1 MNIKLHLALMGAL
14 LLTGCQA
21 LQTDSD
27 KNKLGSTVNVISN
40 YRSHATS
47 ALDRSESSHPYM
59 WDRIADEMQ
68 LTIPN
73 DPDVIAYRDWYI
85 QHPKYLRTV
94 TERAAPFLHLISE
107 EIDKRQMP
115 MELVL
120 LPIVES
126 AYNPN
131 ARSHGNAV
139 GLWQFLSAS
148 GRRYGLKQDYWY
160 DGRRDVVAST
170 QAALDYLAQLNAYF
184 EGDWMN
190 AVAAYNAGEGRIQD
204 AIDANRAR
212 GKATDFFSLQLP
224 RQTMEYVPR
233 MLALADV
240 IKNAKKYG
248 IDLPK
253 TPNRASVRLID
264 THGQVDLRTAAEQ
277 ANMSFPAL
285 KRLNP
290 GLSRNTTS
298 PKGPDHLLVPIGVAD
313 ELELALADMA
323 PQKRLRD
330 DSERVAIASND
341 VTDGNDDTADTNN
354 DSKSSA
360 TIGIHHKVKRG
371 DTLGTVAR
379 SYGVSEKQLAQ
390 WNRLGKN
397 KIKPGQVL
405 LVNAPVSK
413 VSGKTAKLSVAKA
426 AKLKR
431 YEVRRGDSLSSIAEK
446 FQITVNELMRWNSLG
461 HNHLKPGQTLTVR
474 LDNSGA

>member
-1 MNIKLHLALMGAL
+1 MNMKLHLALLGAL

-27 KNKLGSTVNVISN
+27 KNNLGSTVNVMSN

-47 ALDRSESSHPYM
+47 ALDRSERSHPYM

-68 LTIPN
+68 LPMPN
-73 DPDVIAYRDWYI
+73 DPDVIAFRDWYI
-85 QHPKYLRTV
+85 KHPKYLRTV
-94 TERAAPFLHLISE
+94 TERAAPFLHLITE

-184 EGDWMN
+184 EGDWLN
-190 AVAAYNAGEGRIQD
+190 AVAAYNAGEGRIQN
-204 AIDANRAR
+204 AIQANQAR
-212 GKATDFFSLQLP
+212 GKATDFFSLNLP

-233 MLALADV
+233 LMALADV

-253 TPNRASVRLID
+253 VPNRPSVRLID
-264 THGQVDLRTAAEQ
+264 TNGQIDLRTAAEQ
-277 ANMSFPAL
+277 ANMSLPEL

-290 GLSRNTTS
+290 GFSRNTTS
-298 PKGPDHLLVPIGVAD
+298 PQGPNHLLVPINVAD
-313 ELELALADMA
+313 ELELALAEMS
-323 PQKRLRD
+323 PQKRMRS
-330 DSERVAIASND
+330 DSERIA
-341 VTDGNDDTADTNN
+341 VADTKTAKAE
-354 DSKSSA
+354 SVIA
-360 TIGIHHKVKRG
+360 VHHKVKRG
-371 DTLGTVAR
+371 DTLWTIAG
-379 SYGVSEKQLAQ
+379 SYGVSEKQLMQ
-390 WNRLGKN
+390 WNKLTK
-397 KIKPGQVL
+397 KKLKAGQTL
-405 LVNAPVSK
+405 LVNAPVK
-413 VSGKTAKLSVAKA
+413 QASGKTSKPSIAKA
-426 AKLKR
+426 VKSKR

-446 FQITVNELMRWNSLG
+446 FQIKVNDLVRWNGLD
-461 HNHLKPGQTLTVR
+461 HNRLKPGQTLTVR
-474 LDNSGA
+474 LDDNGV

>member
-1 MNIKLHLALMGAL
+1 MNMKLHLALMGAL

-27 KNKLGSTVNVISN
+27 KNNLGSTVNVMSN

-68 LTIPN
+68 LPMPN

-85 QHPKYLRTV
+85 KHPKYLRTV
-94 TERAAPFLHLISE
+94 TERAAPFLHLITE

-184 EGDWMN
+184 EGDWLN
-190 AVAAYNAGEGRIQD
+190 AVAAYNAGEGRIQN
-204 AIDANRAR
+204 AITANRAK
-212 GKATDFFSLQLP
+212 GKATDFFSLNLP

-233 MLALADV
+233 LMALADV

-253 TPNRASVRLID
+253 VPNRPSVRLID
-264 THGQVDLRTAAEQ
+264 TKGQIDLRTAAEQ
-277 ANMSFPAL
+277 ANMSLPAL
-285 KRLNP
+285 KKLNP
-290 GLSRNTTS
+290 GFNRNITS
-298 PKGPDHLLVPIGVAD
+298 PQGPNHLLVPISIAD

-323 PQKRLRD
+323 PQKRVRS
-330 DSERVAIASND
+330 DSERVAVASND
-341 VTDGNDDTADTNN
+341 AE
-354 DSKSSA
+354 SA
-360 TIGIHHKVKRG
+360 TKVVSGSSLTIHHKVKRG
-371 DTLGTVAR
+371 DTLKNIANV
-379 SYGVSEKQLAQ
+379 YGVSEKNLMK
-390 WNRLGKN
+390 WNRLTK
-397 KIKPGQVL
+397 KKLKSGQVL
-405 LVNAPVSK
+405 PVNAPVK
-413 VSGKTAKLSVAKA
+413 NTVGKTAKVSVAKA
-426 AKLKR
+426 AVKSKR

-446 FQITVNELMRWNSLG
+446 FQIKVNDLVRWNGLG
-461 HNHLKPGQTLTVR
+461 HNRLKPGQTLTVR
-474 LDNSGA
+474 LDDSGA

>member
-1 MNIKLHLALMGAL
+1 MNIKLHLALLGTL

-27 KNKLGSTVNVISN
+27 KNHLGSTVNVMSN

-47 ALDRSESSHPYM
+47 ALDRSESQYPYM
-59 WDRIADEMQ
+59 WDRIAAEMQ
-68 LTIPN
+68 LKVPN

-85 QHPKYLRTV
+85 KHPKYLRTV
-94 TERAAPFLHLISE
+94 TERATPFLHLISE

-139 GLWQFLSAS
+139 GLWQFLSVS
-148 GRRYGLKQDYWY
+148 GQRYGLKQDYWY
-160 DGRRDVVAST
+160 DGRRDVVSST

-184 EGDWMN
+184 EGDWLN
-190 AVAAYNAGEGRIQD
+190 SVAAYNAGEGRIQS
-204 AIDANRAR
+204 AIDSNKAR
-212 GKATDFFSLQLP
+212 GKSTDFFSLNLP

-233 MLALADV
+233 LMALADV

-253 TPNRASVRLID
+253 VPNHPYVRLID

-277 ANMSFPAL
+277 ANMSVPAL

-290 GLSRNTTS
+290 GLTRNATS
-298 PKGPDHLLVPIGVAD
+298 PKGPNHLLVPVNVAD
-313 ELELALADMA
+313 ELELALASMA

-330 DSERVAIASND
+330 DSELIAD
-341 VTDGNDDTADTNN
+341 AGNDTGIDNVDTDT
-354 DSKSSA
+354 SKSAA
-360 TIGIHHKVKRG
+360 TITVHHKVKHG
-371 DTLGTVAR
+371 DTLKTIASV
-379 SYGVSEKQLAQ
+379 YGVSEKELMK
-390 WNRLGKN
+390 WNRLSK
-397 KIKPGQVL
+397 KQLKSGQVL
-405 LVNAPVSK
+405 LVNAPA
-413 VSGKTAKLSVAKA
+413 GKAGKMAVAKA
-426 AKLKR
+426 AAKSKR
-431 YEVRRGDSLSSIAEK
+431 YEVRRGDSLNSIAEK
-446 FQITVNELMRWNSLG
+446 FQIKVNDLVRWNGLG
-461 HNHLKPGQTLTVR
+461 HNRLKPGQTLTVR
-474 LDNSGA
+474 LDKSGA

>member
-1 MNIKLHLALMGAL
+1 MNIKLHLALLGAL
-14 LLTGCQA
+14 LLTGCQT

-27 KNKLGSTVNVISN
+27 KNKLGSTVNVMSN

-85 QHPKYLRTV
+85 KHPKYLRTV
-94 TERAAPFLHLISE
+94 TERAAPFLHLITE

-184 EGDWMN
+184 DGDWMN

-204 AIDANRAR
+204 AIDSNRAR

-240 IKNAKKYG
+240 IKNSKKYG
-248 IDLPK
+248 IELPK
-253 TPNRASVRLID
+253 IPNHPSVRLID
-264 THGQVDLRTAAEQ
+264 THGQIDLRTAADQ
-277 ANMSFPAL
+277 ASMSLPAL

-290 GLSRNTTS
+290 GFSRNTTS
-298 PKGPDHLLVPIGVAD
+298 PQGPYHLLVPVGVAD

-323 PQKRLRD
+323 PQKRLRS
-330 DSERVAIASND
+330 DSERVASND
-341 VTDGNDDTADTNN
+341 ATDDNESDTSQV
-354 DSKSSA
+354 SKSSSA
-360 TIGIHHKVKRG
+360 TIGVHHKVQRG
-371 DTLGTVAR
+371 DSLKTIAR
-379 SYGVSEKQLAQ
+379 SYGVTEKQLMQ
-390 WNRLGKN
+390 WNRLSKA
-397 KIKPGQVL
+397 KIKMGQVL
-405 LVNAPVSK
+405 LVNASVNQAANK
-413 VSGKTAKLSVAKA
+413 ATKLSTAKA
-426 AKLKR
+426 AKLRR

-446 FQITVNELMRWNSLG
+446 FQITINDLMRWNSLG
-461 HNHLKPGQTLTVR
+461 HNRLKPGQTLTVK
-474 LDNSGA
+474 LDDTGA

>member
-1 MNIKLHLALMGAL
+1 MNMKLHLALLGAL

-21 LQTDSD
+21 LQQDSD
-27 KNKLGSTVNVISN
+27 KNNLGSTVNVMSN

-68 LTIPN
+68 LTMPN

-85 QHPKYLRTV
+85 KHPKYLRTV
-94 TERAAPFLHLISE
+94 TERAAPFLHLITE

-148 GRRYGLKQDYWY
+148 GKRYGLKQDYWY

-170 QAALDYLAQLNAYF
+170 HAALDYLAQLNAYF
-184 EGDWMN
+184 DGDWLN
-190 AVAAYNAGEGRIQD
+190 AVAAYNAGEGRIQN
-204 AIDANRAR
+204 AIKANRAQ
-212 GKATDFFSLQLP
+212 GKATDFFSLNLP

-233 MLALADV
+233 LMALADV

-253 TPNRASVRLID
+253 VPNRPSVRLID
-264 THGQVDLRTAAEQ
+264 TNGQIDLRTAAEQ
-277 ANMSFPAL
+277 AGMSLPAL

-290 GLSRNTTS
+290 GFNRNTTS
-298 PKGPDHLLVPIGVAD
+298 LQGPDHLLVPIGVAD

-323 PQKRLRD
+323 PQKRMRN
-330 DSERVAIASND
+330 DSERVALAK
-341 VTDGNDDTADTNN
+341 NDDAA
-354 DSKSSA
+354 KSGSSVS
-360 TIGIHHKVKRG
+360 ISVHHKVKRG
-371 DTLGTVAR
+371 DTLWTIAS
-379 SYGVSEKQLAQ
+379 SYGVSEKQLMQ
-390 WNRLGKN
+390 WNKLTK
-397 KIKPGQVL
+397 KKLKAGQVL

-413 VSGKTAKLSVAKA
+413 ASGKASKLSVAKA
-426 AKLKR
+426 AKSRR

-446 FQITVNELMRWNSLG
+446 FQITINDLMRWNSLD
-461 HNHLKPGQTLTVR
+461 HNRLKPGQTLTVR
-474 LDNSGA
+474 LNDSGV

>member
-1 MNIKLHLALMGAL
+1 MNIKLHLALVGAL

-27 KNKLGSTVNVISN
+27 KNKLGSTVNVMSN

-85 QHPKYLRTV
+85 KHPKYLRTV
-94 TERAAPFLHLISE
+94 TERAAPFLHLITE

-184 EGDWMN
+184 DGDWMN

-204 AIDANRAR
+204 AIDANRSR

-253 TPNRASVRLID
+253 IPNRASVRLID

-277 ANMSFPAL
+277 ANMSLPAL

-298 PKGPDHLLVPIGVAD
+298 PKGPDHLLVPISVAD

-323 PQKRLRD
+323 PQKRLRN
-330 DSERVAIASND
+330 DSEKVAVASND
-341 VTDGNDDTADTNN
+341 VTDSGDDADNSV
-354 DSKSSA
+354 SKPSVA
-360 TIGIHHKVKRG
+360 AIGVHHTVKRG
-371 DTLGTVAR
+371 DTLKTVAR
-379 SYGVSEKQLAQ
+379 SYGVSEKQLMQ
-390 WNRLGKN
+390 WNRLTKN
-397 KIKPGQVL
+397 KVKAGQVL

-413 VSGKTAKLSVAKA
+413 ATSKATKLAAAKA
-426 AKLKR
+426 AKLRR

-446 FQITVNELMRWNSLG
+446 FQITVNDLMRWNSLG
-461 HNHLKPGQTLTVR
+461 HNRLKPGQTLTVK
-474 LDNSGA
+474 LDDSGA

>member
-27 KNKLGSTVNVISN
+27 KNKLGSTVSVMSN

-47 ALDRSESSHPYM
+47 ALDRSESLHPYM

-68 LTIPN
+68 LTMPN
-73 DPDVIAYRDWYI
+73 DPDVIAFRDWYI
-85 QHPKYLRTV
+85 KHPKYIRTV
-94 TERAAPFLHLISE
+94 TERAAPFLHLITE

-170 QAALDYLAQLNAYF
+170 QAAMDYLAQLNAYF
-184 EGDWMN
+184 DGDWLN
-190 AVAAYNAGEGRIQD
+190 SVAAYNAGEGRIQD
-204 AIDANRAR
+204 AIDENRAK
-212 GKATDFFSLQLP
+212 GKPTDFFSLRLP

-233 MLALADV
+233 LMALADV

-248 IDLPK
+248 IDLPRI
-253 TPNRASVRLID
+253 PNHPTIRLID
-264 THGQVDLRTAAEQ
+264 THGQVDLRTAADQ
-277 ANMSFPAL
+277 ANMSLLEL

-290 GLSRNTTS
+290 AFSRNTTS
-298 PKGPDHLLVPIGVAD
+298 PKGPDHLLVPVSVAD

-323 PQKRLRD
+323 PQKRLRN
-330 DSERVAIASND
+330 DSDRVDVASND
-341 VTDGNDDTADTNN
+341 VLNTGDDSEPHV
-354 DSKSSA
+354 SKSASA
-360 TIGIHHKVKRG
+360 TIDVHHKVKRG
-371 DTLGTVAR
+371 DSLKTIAR
-379 SYGVSEKQLAQ
+379 TYGVSEKQLMQ
-390 WNRLGKN
+390 WNRLTKN
-397 KIKPGQVL
+397 KIKSGQVL
-405 LVNAPVSK
+405 LVNAPVNK
-413 VSGKTAKLSVAKA
+413 TSGKLAKLSVSKA
-426 AKLKR
+426 AKLKH
-431 YEVRRGDSLSSIAEK
+431 YEVRRGDSLYSIAEK
-446 FQITVNELMRWNSLG
+446 FQITVNDLMRWNSLG
-461 HNHLKPGQTLTVR
+461 HNHLKPGQTLTVK
-474 LDNSGA
+474 LDDSGA